1 MKKKNKQEIN
11 LRHFHL
17 SLIKIFIFKIRIQ
30 KVNISACS
38 FTRGAVV
45 GEFV

>member
-1 MKKKNKQEIN
+1 MKKIKLQEIDI
-11 LRHFHL
+11 LR
-17 SLIKIFIFKIRIQ
+17 SLPFILR